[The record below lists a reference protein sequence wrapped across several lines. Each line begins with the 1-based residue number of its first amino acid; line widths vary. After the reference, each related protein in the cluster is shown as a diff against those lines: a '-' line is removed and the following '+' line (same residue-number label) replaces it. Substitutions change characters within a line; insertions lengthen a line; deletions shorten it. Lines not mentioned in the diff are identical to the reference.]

1 VLDTTY
7 PPIAGTS
14 FTPSGLAEVNTNLG
28 REKILLNDS
37 LLSNTFNTQVNTAE
51 ETVFFRQQLLADTFL
66 VANQVNDPTRIIVV
80 SPETYWS
87 PTLESSL
94 VIAQTLTRAPW
105 VRPVLLSEILNQEVS
120 NVLRSEYQFSDL
132 DLAKELPSEH
142 INEIRTGQKLL
153 SELAA
158 IYSDQAPIDGYAKAI
173 LQSSSN
179 SFRAN
184 RRERES
190 YTSSIIDSLTE
201 NKSKV
206 QILAQGS
213 VVLPGEE
220 GSIPITIANDLDQR
234 ILVRLAATSNP
245 EIRFSAEDL
254 GLIEI
259 EPGAK
264 KGLTLESR
272 VVGSGV
278 IDVQLQLLTP
288 VGDNFGEP
296 VIISVQSAAYSQ
308 VATWIAGVAFVALI
322 LLSINSFRKRRKEN
336 V

>member
-1 VLDTTY
+1 M
-7 PPIAGTS
+7 
-14 FTPSGLAEVNTNLG
+14 
-28 REKILLNDS
+28 
-37 LLSNTFNTQVNTAE
+37 
-51 ETVFFRQQLLADTFL
+51 
-66 VANQVNDPTRIIVV
+66 
-80 SPETYWS
+80 
-87 PTLESSL
+87 
-94 VIAQTLTRAPW
+94 
-105 VRPVLLSEILNQEVS
+105 
-120 NVLRSEYQFSDL
+120 
-132 DLAKELPSEH
+132 
-142 INEIRTGQKLL
+142 
-153 SELAA
+153 
-158 IYSDQAPIDGYAKAI
+158 
-173 LQSSSN
+173 
-179 SFRAN
+179 
-184 RRERES
+184 
-190 YTSSIIDSLTE
+190 
-201 NKSKV
+201 

-264 KGLTLESR
+264 KGLTLESK

-278 IDVQLQLLTP
+278 IDVELQLLTP